1 MFIGRLAGLTGCTPK
16 AIRLY
21 EQMGLIPEPD
31 RQGRYRVYTS
41 HHLTLVRLIR
51 RAQVAGF
58 KLAEMVP
65 LIAAKNTLNAFP
77 LELAHQAIDLK
88 CQQIVEQ
95 IAGLQALAV
104 HLGELKSEINSLF
117 DPRTV
122 ATPHKAAPSAGLD
135 R

>member
-21 EQMGLIPEPD
+21 EQIGLIPEPD

-51 RAQVAGF
+51 RAQIAGF

-65 LIAAKNTLNAFP
+65 LIAAKNTLKAFP
-77 LELAHQAIDLK
+77 LELANEAIDLK
-88 CQQIVEQ
+88 RQQIFKK
-95 IAGLQALAV
+95 IADLLALAD
-104 HLGELKSEINSLF
+104 HLSELKSEINSLF
-117 DPRTV
+117 EPGAV
-122 ATPHKAAPSAGLD
+122 ITPHSDASSAGLD

>member
-65 LIAAKNTLNAFP
+65 LIAAKNTLKAFP
-77 LELAHQAIDLK
+77 LELANEAIDLK

-95 IAGLQALAV
+95 IAGLQTLAI

-117 DPRTV
+117 EPGAV
-122 ATPHKAAPSAGLD
+122 ITPHSDASSAGLN

>member
-51 RAQVAGF
+51 RVQLAGF

-65 LIAAKNTLNAFP
+65 LIAAKNTLKAFP
-77 LELAHQAIDLK
+77 VELANEAIDLK
-88 CQQIVEQ
+88 CQQIFQQ
-95 IAGLQALAV
+95 IAGLQALAI
-104 HLGELKSEINSLF
+104 HLDELKSEINSLF
-117 DPRTV
+117 EPGAV
-122 ATPHKAAPSAGLD
+122 ITPHNDASSAGLD

>member
-51 RAQVAGF
+51 RAQIAGF

-65 LIAAKNTLNAFP
+65 LIAAKNTLKAFP
-77 LELAHQAIDLK
+77 LELANEAIELK
-88 CQQIVEQ
+88 RQQIFQQ
-95 IAGLQALAV
+95 IAGLQALDI
-104 HLGELKSEINSLF
+104 HLGELKSEINCLF
-117 DPRTV
+117 ESGAV
-122 ATPHKAAPSAGLD
+122 ITPHS
-135 R
+135 

>member
-31 RQGRYRVYTS
+31 RQGRYRIYTS

-51 RAQVAGF
+51 RAQIAGF

-65 LIAAKNTLNAFP
+65 LIAAKTTLQAFP
-77 LELAHQAIDLK
+77 GTGQRGDRPQTPTNLRENSRH
-88 CQQIVEQ
+88 
-95 IAGLQALAV
+95 AGL
-104 HLGELKSEINSLF
+104 G
-117 DPRTV
+117 
-122 ATPHKAAPSAGLD
+122 
-135 R
+135 

>member
-41 HHLTLVRLIR
+41 HHLTLVCLIR
-51 RAQVAGF
+51 RAQIAGF

-65 LIAAKNTLNAFP
+65 LIAAKNTLKAFP
-77 LELAHQAIDLK
+77 LELANEAIELK
-88 CQQIVEQ
+88 HQQIFAK
-95 IAGLQALAV
+95 IADLLALAD
-104 HLGELKSEINSLF
+104 HLGELKSEINCLF
-117 DPRTV
+117 EPGAV
-122 ATPHKAAPSAGLD
+122 ITPHS
-135 R
+135 

>member
-65 LIAAKNTLNAFP
+65 LIAAKNTLKAFP
-77 LELAHQAIDLK
+77 VELANEAIELK
-88 CQQIVEQ
+88 RQQIFRENSR
-95 IAGLQALAV
+95 LASV
-104 HLGELKSEINSLF
+104 G
-117 DPRTV
+117 
-122 ATPHKAAPSAGLD
+122 
-135 R
+135 